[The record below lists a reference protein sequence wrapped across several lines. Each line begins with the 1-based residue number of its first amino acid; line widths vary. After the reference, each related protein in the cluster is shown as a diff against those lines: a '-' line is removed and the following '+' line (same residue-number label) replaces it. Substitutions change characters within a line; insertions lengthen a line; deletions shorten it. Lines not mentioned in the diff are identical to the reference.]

1 MHRETNAGREIHA
14 VSKRR
19 VEKKDT
25 SQDRHSLIRRGR
37 RRLLLVV
44 GAAALGAGI
53 IATIFF
59 WPGVSGK
66 SSRAYALAPESALPT
81 NVRQAPP
88 TVREA
93 YRFAIANRDIL
104 KQIPC
109 YCGCGAE
116 HQSNAEC
123 YIKDVRPD
131 GSIEFDLMSFG

>member
-1 MHRETNAGREIHA
+1 M
-14 VSKRR
+14 SKRHVR
-19 VEKKDT
+19 KKDT
-25 SQDRHSLIRRGR
+25 SQDRQSLVSGAR
-37 RRLLLVV
+37 RRFLLVV
-44 GAAALGAGI
+44 GATALGAGI
-53 IATIFF
+53 IAAIFF
-59 WPGVSGK
+59 WPGESGK

-81 NVRQAPP
+81 NLRQAPP

>member
-1 MHRETNAGREIHA
+1 M
-14 VSKRR
+14 SKRR
-19 VEKKDT
+19 VGKKVT

-123 YIKDVRPD
+123 YIKHVRPD